1 MLKFSKANT
10 KLEALANHEELSEFL
25 QNKRKIYSLDLL
37 SGWSCPFA
45 DQCLSKVHQIDGKR
59 KLIDGKNTK
68 FRCFSA
74 SQEVVYTNVY
84 NLRKANYDFLRSL
97 ATEQQMVDAIQEY
110 LPKNLGINR
119 FDVGGDFFNE
129 KYFRAVCIVA
139 SLNPDRLFYGY
150 TKSLPYWVDNRDM
163 VPYNLVLTASY
174 GGRCDHMIAEHGLR
188 SAKVVLHP
196 EDTDLPIDH
205 DDSHAAKP
213 SLRDQDFALLIHGV
227 QPKDS
232 DASDAIKR
240 LKKENVKFSYSK

>member
-1 MLKFSKANT
+1 MLKFSKANV
-10 KLEALANHEELSEFL
+10 KLQALAQDAELAEFL
-25 QNKRKIYSLDLL
+25 QEKRKIYSLDLL

-45 DQCLSKVHQIDGKR
+45 HDCLSKVHQIDGKR

-84 NLRKANYDFLRSL
+84 NLRKSNYDFLRSL
-97 ATEQQMVDAIQEY
+97 ATEQEMVDAIQKY
-110 LPKNLGINR
+110 LPQNLGINR

-150 TKSLPYWVDNRDM
+150 TKSLPYWVANRDL
-163 VPYNLVLTASY
+163 VPYNLVLTASF

-213 SLRDQDFALLIHGV
+213 SLRDKDFALLIHGV
-227 QPKDS
+227 QPKGS
-232 DASDAIKR
+232 ESSDAIKR